1 MKTKLAAFDFDF
13 TIKEYGSMKN
23 VVYQVFGLAKL
34 FPDKRIPEEYLKI
47 LKEGG
52 QWGQY
57 FKTVQGA
64 VNDLGVTKNEVI
76 EAIANDGNLIEGTII
91 SIYFSQKKSSTWPN
105 FEKSSFFLIP
115 NL

>member
-52 QWGQY
+52 QWGEY
-57 FKTVQGA
+57 FKTVHEA

-76 EAIANDGNLIEGTII
+76 EAIANDGNLIEGTIC
-91 SIYFSQKKSSTWPN
+91 FSQKIIKK
-105 FEKSSFFLIP
+105 FSFFNTKFVIKRYG
-115 NL
+115 

>member
-91 SIYFSQKKSSTWPN
+91 SIYFSQKK
-105 FEKSSFFLIP
+105 II
-115 NL
+115 NLAKF

>member
-57 FKTVQGA
+57 FKTVQEA

-76 EAIANDGNLIEGTII
+76 EAIANDGNLIEGT
-91 SIYFSQKKSSTWPN
+91 SICFSQK
-105 FEKSSFFLIP
+105 II
-115 NL
+115 NLAKI